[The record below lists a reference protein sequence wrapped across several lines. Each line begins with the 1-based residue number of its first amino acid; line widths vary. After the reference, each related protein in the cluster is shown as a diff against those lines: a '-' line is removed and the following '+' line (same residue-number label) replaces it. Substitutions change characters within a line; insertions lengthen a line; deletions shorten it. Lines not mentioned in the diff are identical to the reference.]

1 MTDPRILGIK
11 GTILKETEK
20 ALFLSLTDGKQE
32 WFPKSTITSSFI
44 SNQSEV
50 QDFLIVKWIL
60 EKKGLIRKS
69 KNVNIIGHSGSED
82 YLKDRLLRKGLDGFN
97 SFKDI
102 QYFKSNFSK
111 ILKSSTAEE
120 RKKLNSIIVGLK
132 NDEYNLRKRLEEKK
146 SELQQSL
153 TKEKTVLMENPLSS
167 KGRRRI
173 KKIDKTIEKKLDKPF
188 KKDIKQIKKTEK
200 KHILREKNLE
210 KSVEKKVSQLHKA
223 QDIIQKNQPFFAGA
237 IGETAVIKEL
247 RKLPE
252 TYYILNEV
260 MLSFSRSIRWKK
272 YGEYVKSC
280 KIDHVVVGPTG
291 IFLIETKNW
300 SPQTMQTA
308 RFTPHKQIERA
319 GYIFFIHM
327 MDHFGR
333 KFPVYQVVA
342 TYTQLPQIPYD
353 FVTQLTIRELVDHI
367 HRRQGHLNR
376 SDILTIV
383 SWLQSSPRIF
393 NSKSRFLKLR
403 F

>member
-1 MTDPRILGIK
+1 MTDPRYLEIN
-11 GTILKETEK
+11 GTILRETEK
-20 ALFLSLTDGKQE
+20 ALFLSLTDGRQE

-44 SNQSEV
+44 SSQSEA
-50 QDFLIVKWIL
+50 QDFIIAKWVL
-60 EKKGLIRKS
+60 EKKGLVRES

-82 YLKDRLLRKGLDGFN
+82 YLKDRLLRQGLNGFN

-111 ILKSSTAEE
+111 LLKSSTAEE
-120 RKKLNSIIVGLK
+120 RKKLNSIIEGLK
-132 NDEYNLRKRLEEKK
+132 NDEDNLRKRLEVKK

-153 TKEKTVLMENPLSS
+153 IKEKTELTENPLSS
-167 KGRRRI
+167 KGKRRI
-173 KKIDKTIEKKLDKPF
+173 KKIDKTIEKKLDKSF

-200 KHILREKNLE
+200 KHVIREKNLE
-210 KSVEKKVSQLHKA
+210 KSVEKKVSHLHKA
-223 QDIIQKNQPFFAGA
+223 HDIIQANQPFFVGA

-260 MLSFSRSIRWKK
+260 MLSFTRSIRWKK

-300 SPQTMQTA
+300 SAQRMQTA
-308 RFTPHKQIERA
+308 RFTPHKQIQRA

-327 MDHFGR
+327 MDKFKR
-333 KFPVYQVVA
+333 KFPVYQIVA
-342 TYTQLPQIPYD
+342 TYRQLPQIPYEY
-353 FVTQLTIRELVDHI
+353 VTQLTIRELVDYI
-367 HRRQGHLNR
+367 LRRQGRLNH
-376 SDILTIV
+376 SDVLSII
-383 SWLQSSPRIF
+383 SWLRFSPQIF
-393 NSKSRFLKLR
+393 NSKLKLR
-403 F
+403 LF